1 MFMGGELGWGNNKL
15 SMLDVAN
22 TGRGPNREWGWIC
35 FKQHQIQK
43 KLVSVVTF
51 LTKPKVHIK
60 FRSKSKANM
69 HWHKYLVDIYS
80 LISLNSLPSKGQ
92 SLCIFHIRIWSKHK
106 QGPAWRSPHSIQFL
120 VFRNR
125 QFMAYGKFF
134 DDMVLPVGWISL
146 LAN

>member
-22 TGRGPNREWGWIC
+22 TGRGPNREWGLIC
-35 FKQHQIQK
+35 FKQHPIQK
-43 KLVSVVTF
+43 ILYQLWHSWQSQRY
-51 LTKPKVHIK
+51 IK
-60 FRSKSKANM
+60 FRSKSKVNM
-69 HWHKYLVDIYS
+69 HWDKYLVDIYS

-92 SLCIFHIRIWSKHK
+92 LLCRFHIRIWSKHK
-106 QGPAWRSPHSIQFL
+106 QGPAWQSPHSIQFL

-134 DDMVLPVGWISL
+134 DDMVLPVDWISL
-146 LAN
+146 LGN